1 MGYKNAEK
9 IDLYTYFIQKRLYI
23 EEILIKLNVYIF
35 FDNELFHKDIEIWK
49 KR

>member
-1 MGYKNAEK
+1 MGYKIAEK